1 MKVTSKENLE
11 ELKEKGLNSLESENT
26 KVKVGLASCGKA
38 AGGDKVYDKLMDRLG
53 DQESIS
59 VEKTGCLG
67 FCAKEPL
74 VEVDEPKGGS
84 LIYEEVNENR
94 AAKIAD
100 SLIKG
105 ETYREGVL
113 GRRENGHGK
122 SADSE
127 TLNSLSFYESQRKLV
142 LKNSGVIDPEKL
154 EEYVAKDG
162 YLGLWKALNRFN
174 PEEVIEEVKSS
185 QLRGRGGAG
194 FPTGKKW
201 EFARKEEGK
210 QKYVICNADEGDPGA
225 YMDRSILEGDPFS
238 VLEGM
243 TIGAYAIGASQGYIY
258 VRAEYPVAIDRLK
271 KAIDLAKEH
280 GLLGED
286 IMGSGFDFELDI
298 KQGAGAFVCGEE
310 TALIASIESKRGMPD
325 PRPPFPAQSGLWGQP
340 TNINNVETWANVT
353 TVLSEGADWF
363 SAIGTEN
370 SKGTKVFSLTG
381 DIENTG
387 LVEVPM
393 GTTIE
398 EIVYKI
404 GDTERGSI
412 KAVQTGGPSGGV
424 IPKEKFELPIDYESL
439 QDAGSIMGSGGLIVM
454 DEDTCLVEVARFFLN
469 FIQDESCGKCTP
481 CRDGTK
487 RMLEIL
493 ERLTDGE
500 GTEEDIERL
509 EELSHYVKESSL
521 CGLGQTAPNPVL
533 STLRYFRD
541 EYEAHLKGNCPAGVC
556 FEQ

>member
-1 MKVTSKENLE
+1 MKVTKKADLE
-11 ELKEKGLNSLESENT
+11 ELKQEGLDSLNSENT
-26 KVKVGLASCGKA
+26 QVKVGLASCGKA
-38 AGGDKVYDKLMDRLG
+38 AGGDKVYDTLEEKLG
-53 DQESIS
+53 EEESIS

-67 FCAKEPL
+67 FCAREPL
-74 VEVDEPKGGS
+74 VEVKDPEGDS
-84 LIYEEVNENR
+84 LIYEEVTEDGAVR
-94 AAKIAD
+94 IAE
-100 SLIKG
+100 SLIEG
-105 ETYREGVL
+105 STYGGDVL
-113 GRRENGHGK
+113 GRKGDGEK
-122 SADSE
+122 KYPEWEKLDS
-127 TLNSLSFYESQRKLV
+127 LDFYQPQKKVV
-142 LKNSGVIDPEKL
+142 LKNSGIIDPEKL

-162 YLGLWKALNRFN
+162 YLGLWKTLSQYGCQ
-174 PEEVIEEVKSS
+174 EVIEEVKSAN
-185 QLRGRGGAG
+185 LRGRGGAG

-201 EFARKEEGK
+201 EFARQAEGK
-210 QKYVICNADEGDPGA
+210 PKYIICNADEGDPGA

-258 VRAEYPVAIDRLK
+258 VRAEYPVAINRLQ
-271 KAIDLAKEH
+271 KAIDLAEEH

-286 IMGSGFDFELDI
+286 IIGSGFDFELDI

-310 TALIASIESKRGMPD
+310 TALIASIESKRGMPE

-353 TVLSEGADWF
+353 NILTEGADWF
-363 SAIGTEN
+363 SSIGTEN

-398 EIVYKI
+398 EIVYQI
-404 GDTERGSI
+404 GGAERGSI

-424 IPKEKFELPIDYESL
+424 IPKEKFDLPVDYESL
-439 QDAGSIMGSGGLIVM
+439 QEAGSIMGSGGLIVM

-493 ERLTDGE
+493 ERLTNGK
-500 GTEEDIERL
+500 GTEADIDRL

-541 EYEAHLKGNCPAGVC
+541 EYEAHLEGKCPAGVC
-556 FEQ
+556 FE

>member
-1 MKVTSKENLE
+1 MKVTTE
-11 ELKEKGLNSLESENT
+11 EHLRDLKQKGLASLET
-26 KVKVGLASCGKA
+26 DHTLVKVGLASCGKA
-38 AGGDKVYDKLMDRLG
+38 AGGDKVYDELTRKLT
-53 DQESIS
+53 DQESIL

-67 FCAKEPL
+67 FCAREPL
-74 VEVDEPKGGS
+74 VEVEFPEGSS
-84 LIYEEVNENR
+84 LIYQEVTR
-94 AAKIAD
+94 DGAAKIAE
-100 SLIKG
+100 SLLKDEIPQ
-105 ETYREGVL
+105 TDVL
-113 GRRENGHGK
+113 GRKGNGGK
-122 SADSE
+122 KDSDWRRLDS
-127 TLNSLSFYESQRKLV
+127 LNFYRPQQKLV
-142 LKNSGVIDPEKL
+142 LENSGIIDPENL
-154 EEYVAKDG
+154 EEYVGKDG
-162 YLGLWKALNRFN
+162 YFGLWDTLTNYE
-174 PEEVIEEVKSS
+174 PDEVIDLIKSS
-185 QLRGRGGAG
+185 GLRGRGGAG

-201 EFARKEEGK
+201 EFARQAEGEP
-210 QKYVICNADEGDPGA
+210 KYIVCNADEGDPGA

-258 VRAEYPVAIDRLK
+258 VRAEYPVAIQRLK
-271 KAIDLAKEH
+271 TAIEQAEKH

-286 IMGSGFDFELDI
+286 IMGTGFNFDLEI

-340 TNINNVETWANVT
+340 TNINNVETWANIKNIV
-353 TVLSEGADWF
+353 SRGADWF
-363 SAIGTEN
+363 ASIGTEN

-381 DIENTG
+381 DIDNTG

-398 EIVYKI
+398 EIVYQI
-404 GDTERGSI
+404 GEAKSGSI

-424 IPKEKFELPIDYESL
+424 IPSEKFDLPVDYESL
-439 QDAGSIMGSGGLIVM
+439 QEAGSIMGSGGLIVM
-454 DEDTCLVEVARFFLN
+454 NNDTCLVEVARFFLN

-493 ERLTDGE
+493 ERLTEGKGRDG
-500 GTEEDIERL
+500 DLDRL
-509 EELSHYVKESSL
+509 EELSHYVEESSL

-533 STLRYFRD
+533 STLRYFHD
-541 EYEAHLKGNCPAGVC
+541 EYEAHLRDRCPAGVC
-556 FEQ
+556 FD

>member
-1 MKVTSKENLE
+1 MKVTTEKNLKD
-11 ELKEKGLNSLESENT
+11 LKQEGLASLELDHT

-38 AGGDKVYDKLMDRLG
+38 AGGDKVYDELTRKLE

-67 FCAKEPL
+67 FCAREPL
-74 VEVDEPKGGS
+74 VEVELPEGS
-84 LIYEEVNENR
+84 SLVYEEVNRDIASTIAESLMEGEIPQAKVLGVKGDGDKENLDR
-94 AAKIAD
+94 MNLD
-100 SLIKG
+100 SL
-105 ETYREGVL
+105 
-113 GRRENGHGK
+113 N
-122 SADSE
+122 
-127 TLNSLSFYESQRKLV
+127 FYDPQQKLV
-142 LKNSGVIDPEKL
+142 LENSGVIDPENLK
-154 EEYVAKDG
+154 EYVAKDG
-162 YLGLWKALNRFN
+162 YFGLWQTLTDQE
-174 PEEVIEEVKSS
+174 PDEVIATIKSS
-185 QLRGRGGAG
+185 GLRGRGGAG

-201 EFARKEEGK
+201 EFARKAEGEP
-210 QKYVICNADEGDPGA
+210 KYIICNADEGDPGA

-258 VRAEYPVAIDRLK
+258 VRAEYPVAISRLK
-271 KAIDLAKEH
+271 KAIEQAEDH
-280 GLLGED
+280 GLLGQD
-286 IMGSGFDFELDI
+286 IMGTGFNFELDI

-310 TALIASIESKRGMPD
+310 TALISSIESKRGMPD

-340 TNINNVETWANVT
+340 TNINNVETWANIKNII
-353 TVLSEGADWF
+353 SRGADWF
-363 SAIGTEN
+363 SSIGTEN

-381 DIENTG
+381 DIDNTG

-398 EIVYKI
+398 EIVYQI
-404 GDTERGSI
+404 GEAERGSI

-424 IPKEKFELPIDYESL
+424 IPSDRFDLPVDYESL
-439 QDAGSIMGSGGLIVM
+439 QEAGSIMGSGGLIVM
-454 DEDTCLVEVARFFLN
+454 NNETCLVEVARFFLN

-493 ERLTDGE
+493 ERLTEGRGKDGDL
-500 GTEEDIERL
+500 TRL
-509 EELSHYVKESSL
+509 EELSHYIKESSL

-533 STLRYFRD
+533 STLRYFHD
-541 EYEAHLKGNCPAGVC
+541 EYEAHLHGRCPAGVC
-556 FEQ
+556 FD